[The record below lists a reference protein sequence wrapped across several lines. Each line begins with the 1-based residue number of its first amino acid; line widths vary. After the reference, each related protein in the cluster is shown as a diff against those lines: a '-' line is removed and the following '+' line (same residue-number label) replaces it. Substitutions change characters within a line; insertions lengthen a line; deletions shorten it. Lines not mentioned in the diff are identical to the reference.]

1 MPIYRNPYLNRVMIR
16 EVDAFYGRGRQIAW
30 VCSRIGASPPQCI
43 SMVGDR
49 RVGKSSLLYHIFQRS
64 VRESCLEEP
73 SKYVFVFMDFQ
84 ERRSMELPDFF
95 RSLFRLLGE
104 EMEEDPI
111 EASPDYEG
119 FRGVLSHLNGKGM
132 RLILLLDE
140 FESVTK
146 NPNFGEDFF
155 AFLRSM
161 ANTQEIAYVTTS
173 ARNLQELCH
182 TQEISDSPF
191 FNVFSNL
198 YLGPFA
204 RREAME
210 LIEKPSTQA
219 GIPLGEHADVIL
231 KMAGFL
237 PFFLQIACSAFFDH
251 LVERGGGPVDLEEVK
266 EAYLE
271 EVGVHF
277 RYIWEEFDPDQRRIC
292 WDVVRGGR
300 IPQEREHV
308 LRELTRRGYLVEE
321 EGECRVFSNLFE
333 EWMRERGLQVAAET
347 MGADEE
353 KGKKGVTEERKPP
366 AGRFRNIKDFSIT
379 RPGEGRGG
387 RRT

>member
-1 MPIYRNPYLNRVMIR
+1 MPVYRNPYLNRVMIR
-16 EVDAFYGRGRQIAW
+16 EADAFYGRGRQVGWI
-30 VCSRIGASPPQCI
+30 CSRIGASPPQCV
-43 SMVGDR
+43 SVVGDR

-64 VRESCLEEP
+64 VRERCLEEP

-84 ERRSMELPDFF
+84 ERRSMALPDFF

-104 EMEEDPI
+104 EMEGEDLI

-119 FRGVLSHLNGKGM
+119 FRGVLSDLNRKGM
-132 RLILLLDE
+132 RLVLLLDE
-140 FESVTK
+140 FESVTR

-182 TQEISDSPF
+182 TQEIADSPF

-198 YLGPFA
+198 HLGPFA
-204 RREAME
+204 SREAMA
-210 LIEKPSTQA
+210 LIKKPSAQA
-219 GIPLGEHADVIL
+219 GIPLEEHADAIL

-251 LVERGGGPVDLEEVK
+251 LVEQEGDPLDLEEVK
-266 EAYLE
+266 EACLE
-271 EVGVHF
+271 EVRVHF
-277 RYIWEEFDPDQRRIC
+277 QYIWEEFDPDRRRVC
-292 WDVVRGGR
+292 WDLVRGGR
-300 IPQEREHV
+300 IPQEREHI
-308 LRELTRRGYLVEE
+308 LRALTRRGYLVEE
-321 EGECRVFSNLFE
+321 KGRYRVFSDLFG
-333 EWMRERGLQVAAET
+333 EWMQERGLQTDAET
-347 MGADEE
+347 MGADEG
-353 KGKKGVTEERKPP
+353 KGKGVTEERKPP
-366 AGRFRNIKDFSIT
+366 AGRFKDIKDFSIT